1 MQELE
6 VGVWVQCLRLR
17 DRVLLSEFRVKGSG
31 LQCAPPKQRICGGHV
46 GCSMMSTL
54 GVRRHQ
60 KGRSLPCEGRLH
72 LAAVKDLRLSNHSG
86 YSN

>member
-31 LQCAPPKQRICGGHV
+31 L
-46 GCSMMSTL
+46 GCRAELRYSA
-54 GVRRHQ
+54 RRSN
-60 KGRSLPCEGRLH
+60 REFVEGM
-72 LAAVKDLRLSNHSG
+72 
-86 YSN
+86 